1 MPLSA
6 RYELPAPSPVLPS
19 GGGRAPNPSV
29 RGAARPLLLAGRD
42 PGPPRLQTRDAS
54 ARRELGDPR
63 AHSASRPSPARRHL
77 GHVGDHP
84 PPPRRTHP
92 LGPTWGGSGRRV
104 CLAPRGSPSPPP
116 RSPGRREGGPL
127 VKSEPG
133 LRMKESRCPCVA
145 GRRGWP
151 AVQTTVVGALTFRGR
166 RQSPCRWPAR
176 RPARSCA
183 RGPQQPA
190 GRRPEGAVCVGGA
203 GAGGGAR
210 REDRAGPAHKGAP
223 AAAPRRTMQ
232 PRGAGG
238 CAALQL
244 PLHSEACKRAHLI
257 LNPLRRSPCEPGRG
271 WPSEPLQPQAWS
283 PGARRAV
290 CSAHANGAGVLET
303 WAESAG

>member
-1 MPLSA
+1 M
-6 RYELPAPSPVLPS
+6 
-19 GGGRAPNPSV
+19 
-29 RGAARPLLLAGRD
+29 
-42 PGPPRLQTRDAS
+42 
-54 ARRELGDPR
+54 
-63 AHSASRPSPARRHL
+63 
-77 GHVGDHP
+77 
-84 PPPRRTHP
+84 
-92 LGPTWGGSGRRV
+92 
-104 CLAPRGSPSPPP
+104 
-116 RSPGRREGGPL
+116 
-127 VKSEPG
+127 KSEPG
-133 LRMKESRCPCVA
+133 LRMKGSRCPCVT
-145 GRRGWP
+145 RRPGWP

-176 RPARSCA
+176 RPARSSA
-183 RGPQQPA
+183 RGPRQPA
-190 GRRPEGAVCVGGA
+190 GRRPEGAVCVGGGGGRGLA
-203 GAGGGAR
+203 GAPGGRTGP
-210 REDRAGPAHKGAP
+210 GPAHKGAP

-290 CSAHANGAGVLET
+290 CSAHANRAGVLET